1 MRKTL
6 QVLVLLTIFRRI
18 VPTDIRLSEFLVVYP
33 LGCNH
38 CTCKALCNCSC
49 VRQLD
54 LDKITQG
61 FSKFGVFCLLYVQS
75 FF

>member
-1 MRKTL
+1 MRNTL
-6 QVLVLLTIFRRI
+6 QMLVLLTIFRRI

-38 CTCKALCNCSC
+38 CTCKALCN
-49 VRQLD
+49 VHVGG
-54 LDKITQG
+54 KMYKMTQG
-61 FSKFGVFCLLYVQS
+61 FSKFSVFCLLYVQS

>member
-6 QVLVLLTIFRRI
+6 QMLVFLTIFRRF
-18 VPTDIRLSEFLVVYP
+18 VPIDIRLSEFLVVYP

-38 CTCKALCNCSC
+38 CTCKALCN
-49 VRQLD
+49 VHVGG
-54 LDKITQG
+54 KMYKMTQG
-61 FSKFGVFCLLYVQS
+61 FSKFSVFCLLYVQS